1 MGLNKV
7 IEIGRLTRDPE
18 IKTFSENTK
27 CATFT
32 LAVDRRFKSKNENA
46 PTADFLPV
54 TAWRGTA
61 EFVEKYFA
69 KGKQVYVSGWIETYS
84 YEKDGQK
91 VFSFRINADEVGF
104 ADTMKSENGN
114 QQNTGGNGYSGGN
127 NFSVGNTQDNFG
139 QFEPIGEFDDDT
151 LPF

>member
-18 IKTFSENTK
+18 IRTFSENTK

-61 EFVEKYFA
+61 EFIEKYFS
-69 KGKQVYVSGWIETYS
+69 KGKQIYVCGWLETYS

-91 VFSFRINADEVGF
+91 VFSFRVNADEVGF
-104 ADTMKSENGN
+104 ADTARNENGTH
-114 QQNTGGNGYSGGN
+114 QNTGNTVPDMNGHSG
-127 NFSVGNTQDNFG
+127 FG
-139 QFEPIGEFDDDT
+139 QFEPIGDGEFSDDT